1 MDKYVIICVDDEQT
15 ILNSLK
21 IELKKALADKYLIE
35 IAEDGE
41 EALELINDLL
51 SDGYQIPLIISDYIM
66 PHIKGDELLR
76 QVHAIIPRTLKIMLT
91 GQADL
96 DAVGRAINH
105 AGLYRYISKPW
116 QSEDLRLTVVEAV
129 RSYFQE
135 QELTQQHEKLHE
147 LAQQQARLIE
157 KLHENES
164 RLTQFLEAMPVG
176 VRIVDAQGRPVF
188 ANDKAKQLLGKELAL
203 ESSARAL
210 VDGHRMF
217 VAGTDEIY
225 PYEKTTLARA
235 LEGESA
241 SSDDLE
247 LRIDNKVLR
256 LESWSTPI
264 FNSDGRIDYGI
275 TVFQDISERKEVERI
290 LRLTRFSI
298 DKVQDI
304 ILWVGKDARLLY
316 VNDAAG
322 RILGY
327 SHDEL
332 YQMTIHEI
340 DTHFPASKWE
350 EHWESLKKL
359 GTFNF
364 ESEYRTKLGKIF
376 SVEVIVNFLEFNGQ
390 EYDFALV
397 RDISVRKQMEEE
409 RTQAAYEIFQLNKA
423 YERFV
428 PREFL
433 SLLDKKSIVDVRLG
447 EQIKKEMTILF
458 SDIRGF
464 TSLSEKMT
472 PKETFDFLNGYF
484 GRMEPVIL
492 QHGGVIDKY
501 IGDAIMALFPLSADD
516 AICGSIAMLK
526 TLREYNKLLLETGM
540 PTIKIGIGLNTGPL
554 ILGTIGGQNRMEG
567 TVISDA
573 VNLASRVEGLTKTY
587 DTPLLIT
594 EHTYV
599 KLQHLYQ
606 YNIRL
611 IDAVTVKGKT
621 EEVTIYEIFD
631 ADTPD
636 VIELKRQT
644 LSEFEQGFVLYHSD
658 EHSDAKRLFE
668 QVLACNPNDKVA
680 QIYLERCLFYS
691 TYPDKI
697 EHFNNVD
704 I

>member
-21 IELKKALADKYLIE
+21 IELKKALDDKYLIE

-76 QVHAIIPRTLKIMLT
+76 QIHTIIPHTLKIMLT

-96 DAVGRAINH
+96 DAVGRVINH
-105 AGLYRYISKPW
+105 ARLYRYISKPW

-135 QELTQQHEKLHE
+135 QELMQQHEKLHQ
-147 LAQQQARLIE
+147 LAQEQANLIK

-176 VRIVDAQGRPVF
+176 VRIVNASGHPVYANCKAQL
-188 ANDKAKQLLGKELAL
+188 LLGKELAL
-203 ESSARAL
+203 ECSARDM
-210 VDGHRMF
+210 VNGHRMF
-217 VAGTDEIY
+217 IAGTNEVY

-235 LEGESA
+235 LQGENA
-241 SSDDLE
+241 TSDDLE
-247 LRIDNKVLR
+247 LRIGEKVLR

-264 FNSDGRIDYGI
+264 FNSDKQIGYGI
-275 TVFQDISERKEVERI
+275 TVFQDVTERKEAEKT

-298 DKVQDI
+298 DKARDI
-304 ILWVGKDARLLY
+304 VLWVGRDARLLY
-316 VNDAAG
+316 VNEAAS
-322 RILGY
+322 RVLGY
-327 SHDEL
+327 SHNEL
-332 YQMTIHEI
+332 YNMTIHDLDI
-340 DTHFPASKWE
+340 HFPASKWL
-350 EHWESLKKL
+350 EHWEQLRL
-359 GTFNF
+359 QGTFSF
-364 ESEYRTKLGKIF
+364 ESEYRTKSGKIF
-376 SVEVIVNFLEFNGQ
+376 SVEITVNFVEFNGE
-390 EYDFALV
+390 EYDFAFV
-397 RDISVRKQMEEE
+397 RDISARKQMEEE

-433 SLLDKKSIVDVRLG
+433 SLLDKKSIVDVHLG
-447 EQIKKEMTILF
+447 EHTKKEMTILF
-458 SDIRGF
+458 CDIRGF

-472 PKETFDFLNGYF
+472 PKETFDFLNSYF

-526 TLREYNKLLLETGM
+526 TLRGYNQQLLETGM
-540 PTIKIGIGLNTGPL
+540 PVIKIGIGLNTGPL
-554 ILGTIGGQNRMEG
+554 ILGTIGGRNRMEG

-573 VNLASRVEGLTKTY
+573 VNLASRVEGLTKIY
-587 DTPLLIT
+587 HTPLLIT
-594 EHTYV
+594 EHTHV

-606 YNIRL
+606 YHIRL

-631 ADTPD
+631 ADMPD
-636 VIELKRQT
+636 MIELKQQT

-658 EHSDAKRLFE
+658 ERADAKQLFE
-668 QVLACNPNDKVA
+668 QVLARNPADKVA
-680 QIYLERCLFYS
+680 QIYLERCSPHDTHPNKMEHYS
-691 TYPDKI
+691 R
-697 EHFNNVD
+697 
-704 I
+704 

>member
-21 IELKKALADKYLIE
+21 IELSKAVSDKYLIE

-41 EALELINDLL
+41 EALELINELL

-66 PHIKGDELLR
+66 PHIRGDELLR
-76 QVHAIIPRTLKIMLT
+76 QVHLILPRTLKIMLT

-96 DAVGRAINH
+96 DAVGRAINQ

-116 QSEDLRLTVVEAV
+116 QTEDLRLTVVEAV
-129 RSYFQE
+129 RSYFQT
-135 QELTQQHEKLHE
+135 QALTEQHEKLHLLTE
-147 LAQQQARLIE
+147 AQAQLIQ

-164 RLTQFLEAMPVG
+164 RLTQFLEAIPVG
-176 VRIVDAQGRPVF
+176 VRIVDTQGLPVYANQKAQE
-188 ANDKAKQLLGKELAL
+188 LLGKELAL
-203 ESSARAL
+203 QSSAQTVVA
-210 VDGHRMF
+210 HHSMF
-217 VAGTDEIY
+217 VAGTDEPY

-235 LEGESA
+235 LQGKNA
-241 SSDDLE
+241 TADDLE
-247 LRIDNKVLR
+247 LRSQGRTLR
-256 LESWSTPI
+256 LESQSTPI

-275 TVFQDISERKEVERI
+275 TVFQDVTERKLAEKT

-298 DKVQDI
+298 DKVADI
-304 ILWVGKDARLLY
+304 ILWVGRDARLLY
-316 VNDAAG
+316 VNEAAS
-322 RILGY
+322 RVLGY
-327 SHDEL
+327 SHQEL
-332 YQMTIHEI
+332 CQMTIHEI
-340 DTHFPASKWE
+340 DAQFPSSKWL
-350 EHWESLKKL
+350 EHWEQLKRQ
-359 GTFNF
+359 GTFSF
-364 ESEYRTKLGKIF
+364 ESEYRTKYGF
-376 SVEVIVNFLEFNGQ
+376 TFAVEVTVNFLEFNGE
-390 EYDFALV
+390 EYDFAFV
-397 RDISVRKQMEEE
+397 RDISARKQMEAE

-447 EQIKKEMTILF
+447 EQVRKEMTILF

-492 QHGGVIDKY
+492 QHSGVIDKY

-516 AICGSIAMLK
+516 AVCGSIAMLR
-526 TLREYNKLLLETGM
+526 TLREYNKRLLGAGM
-540 PTIKIGIGLNTGPL
+540 PLIKVGIGLNSGPL

-567 TVISDA
+567 TVIADA
-573 VNLASRVEGLTKTY
+573 VNLASRVEGLTKIY

-594 EHTYV
+594 EHTHI
-599 KLQHLYQ
+599 KLRHPHQ

-631 ADTPD
+631 ADMPEM
-636 VIELKRQT
+636 IALKRAT

-658 EHSDAKRLFE
+658 EHRDATQLFE
-668 QVLACNPNDKVA
+668 EVLASNPEDKVA
-680 QIYLERCLFYS
+680 QIYLKRCLEGKRVEELDYFLDS
-691 TYPDKI
+691 
-697 EHFNNVD
+697 NG
-704 I
+704 

>member
-66 PHIKGDELLR
+66 PHLKGDELLR
-76 QVHAIIPRTLKIMLT
+76 QVHTIIPHTLKIMLT

-96 DAVGRAINH
+96 DAVGRVINH
-105 AGLYRYISKPW
+105 ARLYRYISKPW
-116 QSEDLRLTVVEAV
+116 QSEDLRLTVVGAV

-135 QELTQQHEKLHE
+135 QELMQQHEKLHQ
-147 LAQQQARLIE
+147 LAQEQANLIE

-176 VRIVDAQGRPVF
+176 VRIVNAAGHPVYANCKAQL
-188 ANDKAKQLLGKELAL
+188 LLGKELAQ
-203 ESSARAL
+203 ECSARDM

-217 VAGTDEIY
+217 IAGTNEVY

-235 LEGESA
+235 LQGENA
-241 SSDDLE
+241 TSDDLE
-247 LRIDNKVLR
+247 LRIGEKVLR

-264 FNSDGRIDYGI
+264 FNSDKQIDYGI
-275 TVFQDISERKEVERI
+275 TVFQDITERKEAEKT

-298 DKVQDI
+298 DKARDI
-304 ILWVGKDARLLY
+304 VLWVGKDARMLY
-316 VNDAAG
+316 VNEAAS
-322 RILGY
+322 RVLGY

-332 YQMTIHEI
+332 YKMTIHEI
-340 DTHFPASKWE
+340 DIHFPANKWK
-350 EHWESLKKL
+350 EHWEQLRTE
-359 GTFNF
+359 GTFSL
-364 ESEYRTKLGKIF
+364 ESEYRTKSGKIF
-376 SVEVIVNFLEFNGQ
+376 SVEITVNFVQFNGE
-390 EYDFALV
+390 EYDFAFV
-397 RDISVRKQMEEE
+397 RDISARKQMEEE
-409 RTQAAYEIFQLNKA
+409 RTRAAYEIYQLNKA

-433 SLLDKKSIVDVRLG
+433 SLLDKKSIVDVHLG
-447 EQIKKEMTILF
+447 EHTKKEMTILF
-458 SDIRGF
+458 CDIRGF

-472 PKETFDFLNGYF
+472 PKETFDFLNRYF

-516 AICGSIAMLK
+516 AIRGSIAMLK
-526 TLREYNKLLLETGM
+526 TLHSYNQQSHQIGM
-540 PTIKIGIGLNTGPL
+540 PTVKIGIGLNTGPL

-573 VNLASRVEGLTKTY
+573 VNLASRVEGLTKVY
-587 DTPLLIT
+587 HTPLLIT

-599 KLQHLYQ
+599 KLRHLYQ
-606 YNIRL
+606 YHIRL

-631 ADTPD
+631 ADTPEM
-636 VIELKRQT
+636 IELKQQT

-658 EHSDAKRLFE
+658 ERTDAKPLFE
-668 QVLACNPNDKVA
+668 QVLARNPADKVA
-680 QIYLERCLFYS
+680 QIYLERCIHHDTHLN
-691 TYPDKI
+691 KRI
-697 EHFNNVD
+697 AE